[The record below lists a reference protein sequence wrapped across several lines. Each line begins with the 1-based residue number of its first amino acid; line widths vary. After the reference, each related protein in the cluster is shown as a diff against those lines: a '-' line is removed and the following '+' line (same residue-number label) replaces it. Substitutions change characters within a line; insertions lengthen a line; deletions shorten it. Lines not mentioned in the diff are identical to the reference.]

1 MQKIA
6 WEADHEESAKASSQ
20 IYSAKFVNPKKEL
33 IIAGG
38 ADRNVTK
45 IFSTDTGKAVAEFG
59 EMPKPCLVTDTSG
72 EGNMCLIG
80 CADGSIIVRNL

>member
-6 WEADHEESAKASSQ
+6 WDGGNQEGAKASSQ

-38 ADRNVTK
+38 ADKNVTK
-45 IFSTDTGKAVAEFG
+45 IF
-59 EMPKPCLVTDTSG
+59 
-72 EGNMCLIG
+72 
-80 CADGSIIVRNL
+80 